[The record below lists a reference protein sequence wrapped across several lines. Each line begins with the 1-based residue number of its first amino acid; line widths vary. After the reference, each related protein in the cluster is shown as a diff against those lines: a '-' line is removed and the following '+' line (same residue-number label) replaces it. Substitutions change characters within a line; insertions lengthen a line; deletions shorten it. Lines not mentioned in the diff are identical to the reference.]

1 MSFGNEREFIDYL
14 QRKEGKTMK
23 CPLLSASITTED
35 RRQGY
40 QEWDCLEEECAC
52 WDKAREMCV
61 GSSLLVEIALLTKV
75 LSDIRDKMPHELQFR
90 K

>member
-23 CPLLSASITTED
+23 CPLARVSVGWRGNTEVI
-35 RRQGY
+35 
-40 QEWDCLEEECAC
+40 EHPDCIKEECAC
-52 WDKAREMCV
+52 WDKELGRCDPT
-61 GSSLLVEIALLTKV
+61 GLIRPLIRLVEELEEIKK
-75 LSDIRDKMPHELQFR
+75 KMPHELQFR